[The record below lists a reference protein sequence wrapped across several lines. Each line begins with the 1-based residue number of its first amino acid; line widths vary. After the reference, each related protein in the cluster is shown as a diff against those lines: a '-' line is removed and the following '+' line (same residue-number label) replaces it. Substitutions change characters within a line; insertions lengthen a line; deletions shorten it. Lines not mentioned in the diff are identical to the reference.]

1 VGGGDI
7 KFFQAIGSDYDKFDN
22 AVGLI
27 ARVVAEKGLDGIVW
41 DSPYNLME
49 RERAQ
54 LNSLIV

>member
-1 VGGGDI
+1 MGGGDF
-7 KFFQAIGSDYDKFDN
+7 KFFQAIGSDYDKFDK

-49 RERAQ
+49 RERSQ